1 MNHVC
6 MIGNL
11 TSDPELRTVGNDIH
25 CATLRI
31 AVPRHYVEKDGDR
44 KTDFFNCVAWR
55 RDAETIAKMLH
66 KGDKICF
73 QGEVRT
79 NEYTDKNNN
88 RRVDYQITINEWE
101 FCSRRKTEEPKA
113 EPAQEFIQVDDDSL
127 PF

>member
-11 TSDPELRTVGNDIH
+11 TADPELRTVGNDIH
-25 CATLRI
+25 CATLRV

-88 RRVDYQITINEWE
+88 RRVDYQITISEWE
-101 FCSRRKTEEPKA
+101 FCRRPEKQEPK
-113 EPAQEFIQVDDDSL
+113 QEFTTVEDDSL